1 MLDNYASEP
10 SFLREQALIYQEPPE
25 VSFSWLSIDE
35 YFYEFASDFFDDF
48 KDLNEHFVFEDALP
62 YNIDSLSMQNDLKLL
77 FQERDS
83 TFSQKV
89 LSIIHEQE
97 KKEIEIY
104 KRAHLDRKVFSKL
117 RNYIAYQPSH
127 NTAIALS
134 FVLELDFSTAQDLL
148 RRAGY
153 ALSHATI
160 SDLIIEYFLKNQIY
174 SLALLNETLYSFGQ
188 PIIIY

>member
-1 MLDNYASEP
+1 MLYELAPDP
-10 SFLREQALIYQEPPE
+10 PFLREQALIYQEPPE

-97 KKEIEIY
+97 KKEIDIY

-117 RNYIAYQPSH
+117 RNNTYYQPSR
-127 NTAIALS
+127 NTALALV
-134 FVLELDFSTAQDLL
+134 FALELDLQTAQDLL

-160 SDLIIEYFLKNQIY
+160 SDLIIEYFLSKKIY
-174 SLALLNETLYSFGQ
+174 NLPLLNETLYSFGQ

>member
-1 MLDNYASEP
+1 MDNYASEP

-83 TFSQKV
+83 TFLHIV
-89 LSIIHEQE
+89 LFFILEQ
-97 KKEIEIY
+97 
-104 KRAHLDRKVFSKL
+104 
-117 RNYIAYQPSH
+117 
-127 NTAIALS
+127 
-134 FVLELDFSTAQDLL
+134 
-148 RRAGY
+148 
-153 ALSHATI
+153 
-160 SDLIIEYFLKNQIY
+160 
-174 SLALLNETLYSFGQ
+174 
-188 PIIIY
+188 